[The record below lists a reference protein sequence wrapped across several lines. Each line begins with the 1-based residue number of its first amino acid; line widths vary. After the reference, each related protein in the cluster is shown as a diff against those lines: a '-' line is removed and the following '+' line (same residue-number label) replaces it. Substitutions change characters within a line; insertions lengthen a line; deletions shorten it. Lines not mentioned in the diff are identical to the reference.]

1 MELKHLIWKALIGF
15 LVLFAIVLS
24 ACVGPQM
31 RVAPED
37 SISLVQGGPQTGS
50 WESYDV
56 LLNYQYVY
64 QPRTLKLNFG
74 GGAKRGYDQLA
85 IWISFFDA
93 QGKFLQTE
101 TVYNSGFR
109 EKFLPRRDSH
119 EKIFEIPMES
129 TQFAFHSMLK
139 KRTSRR

>member
-1 MELKHLIWKALIGF
+1 MKPNKFTGEAMIGF
-15 LVLFAIVLS
+15 LVLFSIGLS

-31 RVAPED
+31 MVAPED
-37 SISLVQGGPQTGS
+37 SISLVQGAPQTGS

-64 QPRTLKLNFG
+64 QPGTFKLNFG

-85 IWISFFDA
+85 IWIRFFDA

-101 TVYNSGFR
+101 NVFNSGFR
-109 EKFLPRRDSH
+109 QKFSSVRGSN

-129 TQFAFHSMLK
+129 AQFSFQSMLK
-139 KRTSRR
+139 KRTNRR

>member
-1 MELKHLIWKALIGF
+1 MELKNFIGKALMGF
-15 LVLFAIVLS
+15 LVLFSIVLS
-24 ACVGPQM
+24 ACVGTQM
-31 RVAPED
+31 MVAPED
-37 SISLVQGGPQTGS
+37 SISLVQGGPQSGS

-56 LLNYQYVY
+56 LLNYEYVY
-64 QPRTLKLNFG
+64 QPGTLKLNFG
-74 GGAKRGYDQLA
+74 GGAKRGYDQLV
-85 IWISFFDA
+85 IWIRFFDA

-109 EKFLPRRDSH
+109 QKFSSGRDSH

-129 TQFAFHSMLK
+129 AQFSYQSMLK

>member
-1 MELKHLIWKALIGF
+1 MELKKFIGGPLIGF
-15 LVLFAIVLS
+15 LVLFLMILS
-24 ACVGPQM
+24 ACVGSQM
-31 RVAPED
+31 MVAPQD

-64 QPRTLKLNFG
+64 QPGTFKLNFG
-74 GGAKRGYDQLA
+74 GGAKRGYDQLT
-85 IWISFFDA
+85 IWIRFFDA
-93 QGKFLQTE
+93 KGKFVETE

-129 TQFAFHSMLK
+129 AQFAFQSMLK

>member
-1 MELKHLIWKALIGF
+1 MEQKNFIGESMIGF
-15 LVLFAIVLS
+15 LLFFLIVLS
-24 ACVGPQM
+24 ACVGTKSM
-31 RVAPED
+31 VAPQD

-64 QPRTLKLNFG
+64 QPGTLKLNFG

-85 IWISFFDA
+85 IWIRFFDA

-119 EKIFEIPMES
+119 EKIFEISMES
-129 TQFAFHSMLK
+129 TQFSFQSMLK
-139 KRTSRR
+139 KRTTRR